1 MSTGCVGSTRHRSS
15 ARTACSTT
23 RSSDGC
29 APERATRRSPARADT
44 RPTGVERAAIRG
56 CQREAAL
63 LSSMSIPAASL
74 LGSRLVASLFM
85 SMLVAACAG
94 GSLSDDAYAYCVN
107 VAPPGELDAAAEAL
121 NIAPDAD
128 RNFQT
133 NPNRGDPTFQ
143 RVCEYAYNARNRDQN
158 LPAGQPGQP
167 AEGSPSAPLD
177 LQRSQDAGSPQ
188 LPGSGAPSPA
198 AS

>member
-56 CQREAAL
+56 CQRAADL
-63 LSSMSIPAASL
+63 LSSMSIHAASL

-121 NIAPDAD
+121 NTAADAA
-128 RNFQT
+128 RSFQT
-133 NPNRGDPTFQ
+133 NPNRGDPPFQ

-158 LPAGQPGQP
+158 APAAQP
-167 AEGSPSAPLD
+167 AQPADASPTAPLD
-177 LQRSQDAGSPQ
+177 PQRSQDAGSPGQ
-188 LPGSGAPSPA
+188 PATSASPPS
-198 AS
+198 S